1 MENLPKDYAPI
12 FELGI
17 VNNNPAV
24 KVLGDFSV
32 CPTTLAA
39 LTTTLFEAVM
49 KTVEESEQIQYE
61 KRFNK
66 ALKVLMKERHNYEIT
81 YKYVVPSEDEDDEYE
96 E

>member
-1 MENLPKDYAPI
+1 MNQDNSSQEYYSI

-17 VNNNPAV
+17 INNNPAV
-24 KVLGDFSV
+24 KVLGDYSI

-49 KTVEESEQIQYE
+49 KTIEESEQIQYE

-66 ALKVLMKERHNYEIT
+66 ALKILMKERHNYEVT
-81 YKYVVPSEDEDDEYE
+81 YRFISTEDDDE